1 MALYVTVTRGA
12 DATDDTV
19 IDAEFLNLLG
29 QPIIEVR
36 GTLDG
41 EGAVSISDGSIT
53 TAKLADATGE
63 SSGVT
68 NIKLAHMP
76 AARLKGNVSAIAAA
90 PQDLT
95 QAQARSLLEVEAD
108 DSTLEHYTSSGG
120 KIRVKDAGVVTAKL
134 GALAVTSPK
143 LDLRP
148 ATTVTANTATLTVA
162 EHLVFSIEPTDDAS
176 YTLAWAAADDGKSV
190 LVRVK
195 SPGEYSLEFAVTGE
209 TALTLRWRLN
219 TPITPTATAG
229 KVDLVLFTRI
239 GANVYASAIYGFEG

>member
-12 DATDDTV
+12 DAKDDTV

-29 QPIIEVR
+29 QPIVEIR

-68 NIKLAHMP
+68 LGKLAHMP
-76 AARLKGNVSAIAAA
+76 AYSLRGNNSAISAA
-90 PQDLT
+90 PQNLTKT
-95 QAQARSLLEVEAD
+95 QARALLEVEAD
-108 DSTLEHYTSSGG
+108 NATVEHSSGTL
-120 KIRVKDAGVVTAKL
+120 RVKDAGVAAAKL
-134 GALAVTSPK
+134 APLAVTSPK

-148 ATTVTANTATLTVA
+148 PTTVTNNTATLTVA
-162 EHLVFSIEPTDDAS
+162 DGLTFNCEPTNDAT
-176 YTLAWAAADDGKSV
+176 YTIAFGDNDDGKSV

-195 SPGEYSLEFAVTGE
+195 SPGEYTLTFAVSGG
-209 TALTLRWRLN
+209 LTLRWR
-219 TPITPTATAG
+219 TAEPITPSTVAG
-229 KVDLVLFTRI
+229 HVDLVLFTRI
-239 GANVYASAIYGFEG
+239 GDNVYAAAVHGFAG